1 MEATPI
7 SSVDDADSRSS
18 DTSSGGEEK
27 GRRFLELI
35 DKQST
40 LQQAIASKLT
50 RLISEHGWDSDA
62 MRAELADL
70 VREHSQVTVEINGL
84 DAGA

>member
-1 MEATPI
+1 M
-7 SSVDDADSRSS
+7 SHMDDADTHGSGTSRE
-18 DTSSGGEEK
+18 EEK
-27 GRRFLELI
+27 GRRFLELV

-62 MRAELADL
+62 LRAELADL
-70 VREHSQVTVEINGL
+70 IAEHSQVTREINGL
-84 DAGA
+84 DTGS

>member
-1 MEATPI
+1 MEDMDTSCMGGAGGG
-7 SSVDDADSRSS
+7 DADM
-18 DTSSGGEEK
+18 EK
-27 GRRFLELI
+27 GRRFLELV

-62 MRAELADL
+62 LRAELADL
-70 VREHSQVTVEINGL
+70 VGEHSQVTREINGL

>member
-1 MEATPI
+1 ME
-7 SSVDDADSRSS
+7 DADMSCM
-18 DTSSGGEEK
+18 DGDGDADIEK

-50 RLISEHGWDSDA
+50 RLITEHGWDSDA
-62 MRAELADL
+62 MRVELADL
-70 VREHSQVTVEINGL
+70 VKEHSQVTGEINGL
-84 DAGA
+84 DTGA

>member
-1 MEATPI
+1 MG
-7 SSVDDADSRSS
+7 DAGIHGNGTGRE
-18 DTSSGGEEK
+18 EEK
-27 GRRFLELI
+27 GRRFLELV
-35 DKQST
+35 DRQST

-62 MRAELADL
+62 LRAELADL
-70 VREHSQVTVEINGL
+70 VAEHSQVTGEINGL

>member
-1 MEATPI
+1 ME
-7 SSVDDADSRSS
+7 DADMSCM
-18 DTSSGGEEK
+18 DDDGDADIEK

-50 RLISEHGWDSDA
+50 RLITEHGWDSDA

-70 VREHSQVTVEINGL
+70 VREHSQVTGEINGL

>member
-1 MEATPI
+1 MG
-7 SSVDDADSRSS
+7 DGGDNADI
-18 DTSSGGEEK
+18 EK

-50 RLISEHGWDSDA
+50 RLITEHGWDSDA

-70 VREHSQVTVEINGL
+70 VKEHSQVTGEINGL

>member
-1 MEATPI
+1 MEDTDT
-7 SSVDDADSRSS
+7 SCMGGVDSDGDADI
-18 DTSSGGEEK
+18 EK

-50 RLISEHGWDSDA
+50 RLITEHGWDSDA

-70 VREHSQVTVEINGL
+70 VREHSQVTGEINGL
-84 DAGA
+84 DSGA

>member
-7 SSVDDADSRSS
+7 SSVDDTDNRSR
-18 DTSSGGEEK
+18 DTNSGEEEK

-35 DKQST
+35 DRQNT

>member
-1 MEATPI
+1 M
-7 SSVDDADSRSS
+7 DDADAHGNGTSRE
-18 DTSSGGEEK
+18 EEK
-27 GRRFLELI
+27 GRRFLELV

-62 MRAELADL
+62 LRAELADL
-70 VREHSQVTVEINGL
+70 IREHSQVTGEINGP

>member
-7 SSVDDADSRSS
+7 SSVDDTGNRSS
-18 DTSSGGEEK
+18 DTNNGEEEK

-35 DKQST
+35 DRQNT

>member
-1 MEATPI
+1 MEDADT
-7 SSVDDADSRSS
+7 SCMGGAGDDGDDAYM
-18 DTSSGGEEK
+18 EK
-27 GRRFLELI
+27 GRRFLELV
-35 DKQST
+35 DRQST

-70 VREHSQVTVEINGL
+70 VVEHSQVTKEINGL
-84 DAGA
+84 DAGV

>member
-1 MEATPI
+1 M
-7 SSVDDADSRSS
+7 DDAGTRG
-18 DTSSGGEEK
+18 SGTIREEEK

-35 DKQST
+35 DRQNT

-62 MRAELADL
+62 LRAELAGL
-70 VREHSQVTVEINGL
+70 VAEHSRVTGEINGL

>member
-1 MEATPI
+1 MDGAG
-7 SSVDDADSRSS
+7 SRGTGASRE
-18 DTSSGGEEK
+18 EEK
-27 GRRFLELI
+27 GRRFLELV
-35 DKQST
+35 DRQST

-62 MRAELADL
+62 LRAELADL
-70 VREHSQVTVEINGL
+70 VREHSQVTGEINGL